1 MNQDIHSLLDNTN
14 SGTVCE
20 SGYESVATQNVES
33 VEEAKPNRFP
43 QYFAAFAA
51 TLSALAAGTVLGWTS
66 PILEELE
73 QGHFRNI
80 SLTNDQIGWIGSFV
94 TLGGM
99 AICIPAGFLCDL
111 IGRKKTLL
119 LLIFPFTIGWLLI
132 LLAKNV
138 LMLYFGRLITGLAAG
153 ACCIAAPLYTS
164 EIAHKTLRGTLA
176 SYFQLMVTVGILLA
190 YLIGKYLTALQFTI
204 WCACLPFGF
213 VILFMI
219 QPESPT
225 YLIKKGFY
233 DEAKSSL
240 VKLRGQL
247 YNVDS
252 EFNETEACLKESS
265 RSTISLRET
274 IRKKTVIKAFII
286 TFALY
291 FFQQFS
297 GVNVIIFYTTDIFKA
312 SGTKLD
318 PQTAAILVGVFQ
330 VITTFISSLTI
341 DKLGRRILLLTSA
354 LLISV
359 STLLLAVYFTVKYRA
374 HVDSNILAEWSFLP
388 VTSVSI
394 FIIAYSL
401 GLGPIPWV
409 IAVEVFPTEIQSIT
423 SSIGGTFN
431 WFLAFVLT
439 KSYLSI
445 ADVIGQD
452 STFYIFSFL
461 SLAGVIFIY
470 FVLPET
476 KGKTN
481 IEIQTAL
488 EN

>member
-1 MNQDIHSLLDNTN
+1 M
-14 SGTVCE
+14 
-20 SGYESVATQNVES
+20 
-33 VEEAKPNRFP
+33 
-43 QYFAAFAA
+43 
-51 TLSALAAGTVLGWTS
+51 
-66 PILEELE
+66 
-73 QGHFRNI
+73 
-80 SLTNDQIGWIGSFV
+80 TNDELGWIGSFV

-99 AICIPAGFLCDL
+99 AVCIPAGFLCDL
-111 IGRKKTLL
+111 LGRKKTLL
-119 LLIFPFTIGWLLI
+119 LLVVPFTIGWLLI
-132 LLAKNV
+132 LLAENV

-190 YLIGKYLTALQFTI
+190 YLIGKFLTPLYFTI
-204 WCACLPFGF
+204 WCACVPFVF
-213 VILFMI
+213 VILFII

-225 YLIKKGFY
+225 YLLKKGLY
-233 DEAKSSL
+233 DQAKSSI

-247 YNVDS
+247 YNADG
-252 EFNETEACLKESS
+252 ELNEIEACLKESS
-265 RSTISLRET
+265 RTTVSLRDT
-274 IRKKTVIKAFII
+274 MRKRTVIKAFII

-318 PQTAAILVGVFQ
+318 PQTAAILVGIFQ
-330 VITTFISSLTI
+330 VITTFISSSTI

-354 LLISV
+354 VLISI
-359 STLLLAVYFTVKYRA
+359 STLMLAVYFTVKYRI
-374 HVDSNILAEWSFLP
+374 HTDNHIMAEWSLLP
-388 VTSVSI
+388 VISISV

-439 KSYLSI
+439 KSYLSVSD
-445 ADVIGQD
+445 AIGQD
-452 STFYIFSFL
+452 STFYIFSL
-461 SLAGVIFIY
+461 MSLIGVVFIY

-481 IEIQTAL
+481 IEIQAAL
-488 EN
+488 AE